1 MIVCH
6 EHRFIFLRTEKTAS
20 TSLTAALRDMIG
32 EEEFSTGLRRPAW
45 AKYSPIHHGA
55 LKRQIPDLFGLHPH
69 ATARQARR
77 VLGKKIFDNYFKFS
91 VERNPWDRQVSLYV
105 HREWKKGNQETNFD
119 RDMRSTVYRATEYT
133 RLNNWSIYAIGDTI
147 VADRVLRYEDL
158 SNELHRLSRLL
169 GLPGAV
175 DLPVRRRYAAGR
187 PHYSRY
193 YSDETRELVANWY
206 SREIQAFGYE
216 FEEECSDKESSCGL
230 NSRMSVAE

>member
-1 MIVCH
+1 MIVSH

-20 TSLTAALRDMIG
+20 TSLTSALREMVGD
-32 EEEFSTGLRRPAW
+32 EAFSTDLRRPGW
-45 AKYSPIHHGA
+45 AKYSLIHHGA
-55 LKRQIPDLFGLHPH
+55 LKRQMPELFGLHPH
-69 ATARQARR
+69 ATVRQARR

-105 HREWKKGNQETNFD
+105 HREWKKGNRDANFD

-158 SNELHRLSRLL
+158 SNELQRLL
-169 GLPGAV
+169 RSLGLSGAI
-175 DLPVRRRYAAGR
+175 DLPVRRRYAADR

-206 SREIQAFGYE
+206 AREIQAFGYE
-216 FEEECSDKESSCGL
+216 FEEQDKENEGSYGL